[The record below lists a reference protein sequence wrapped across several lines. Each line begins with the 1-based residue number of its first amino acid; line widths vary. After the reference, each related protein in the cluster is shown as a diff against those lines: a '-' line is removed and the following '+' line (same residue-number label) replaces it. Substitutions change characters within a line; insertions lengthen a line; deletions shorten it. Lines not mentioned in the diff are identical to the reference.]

1 MLCSVFL
8 DAQLPGA
15 KEVIDP
21 ERLLSFG
28 QPEIARLPS
37 IQPRPSEL
45 EFLRDLR
52 ALEADAE
59 PAAATPFQKEQR
71 VKQEGLPCAADSAQ
85 RAQQPESTHPE
96 PSPQGRLTAE
106 LLQMLSAE
114 QPRYVAGSRSKKDD
128 RPMQRDRR
136 KRSDGRKRHERH
148 ARAGKPERASE
159 ANMQRDG
166 GVGDEEEFTELLQP
180 SPEQE
185 VSAEPATR
193 KSRRKRPR
201 RSDDDDPVWQPESEQ
216 DGRDDHDRS
225 SEQPEEGLQKQPPS
239 KQVASGAVAA
249 AAHTSK
255 SQYKGV
261 SCHK

>member
-28 QPEIARLPS
+28 QADIARLPS

-45 EFLRDLR
+45 EFLRYLR
-52 ALEADAE
+52 ALEVDAE
-59 PAAATPFQKEQR
+59 PAAAAPFQEEQR

-85 RAQQPESTHPE
+85 RAQQPGSTHPE

-114 QPRYVAGSRSKKDD
+114 QPRHVDGSRSKENH
-128 RPMQRDRR
+128 RPVQRERR
-136 KRSDGRKRHERH
+136 KRSNGRKRHERH
-148 ARAGKPERASE
+148 TGAGKPEQASP

-166 GVGDEEEFTELLQP
+166 GVSDDQEVTELSQP
-180 SPEQE
+180 SLEQE
-185 VSAEPATR
+185 LSAEPTAR

-201 RSDDDDPVWQPESEQ
+201 RSDDDDPVWQPEYEQ
-216 DGRDDHDRS
+216 GGRDDHDRS
-225 SEQPEEGLQKQPPS
+225 REQPVEGFQKQPPS
-239 KQVASGAVAA
+239 KDGASGAVAA